1 MYVEFIDEP
10 RQLVERAWRQST
22 LSEFKT
28 VSCEKQWILYFES
41 LFNDIFYAILYN
53 YLTLSF
59 GSQQF

>member
-10 RQLVERAWRQST
+10 RQVVERAWRQST

-41 LFNDIFYAILYN
+41 FF
-53 YLTLSF
+53 
-59 GSQQF
+59 